1 MTLHERH
8 TGCCCSCGV
17 ATSNGPLARARSPS
31 PSPGRARQKPL
42 FLREQA
48 SASGGAATGRPLT
61 EWQGRMP
68 ASDAR
73 ARWPLA
79 PGVLAEVAL
88 RCLRRRPQRH
98 SAEAAAAPQPQPRR
112 RPSLSPG
119 GAARAQARA
128 SAREDAASRRR
139 ALLSKRLCFSLL
151 VYTEPW
157 PLVRVSGTTSIQWYS
172 KRVVRSRAK

>member
-1 MTLHERH
+1 MHERYAA
-8 TGCCCSCGV
+8 CGV

-73 ARWPLA
+73 ARSPLA

-88 RCLRRRPQRH
+88 RCLAGRGGIPPR
-98 SAEAAAAPQPQPRR
+98 PRR
-112 RPSLSPG
+112 RPG
-119 GAARAQARA
+119 
-128 SAREDAASRRR
+128 SRRR
-139 ALLSKRLCFSLL
+139 GEQKAGF
-151 VYTEPW
+151 
-157 PLVRVSGTTSIQWYS
+157 
-172 KRVVRSRAK
+172 AF